1 LSSHPTSAQKQH
13 RFGTHRISSPSVTLE
28 RVSAVARAFGITRV
42 ANITGLDVIG
52 IPVVSVVRPNARSLA
67 VAQGKG
73 VDLIAAKVSG
83 LMESIE
89 NYHAENIRK
98 PLRLESERQIRAQG
112 GRVIDVDGLAR
123 VAGGVYDPEARFL
136 WVEGH
141 EIFGRERAW
150 LPFEVVH
157 ADYVVPL
164 ASNSGAFLLSD
175 SGIASG
181 NHALEA
187 TSHAICELVERDAN
201 TLWHYRTSAE
211 KASCRINL
219 DGIDDAACRW
229 ALSRFA
235 AADVAV
241 GVWDVTSDVG
251 IPSFS
256 CLIVDRSPDSF
267 RPLGTMFGSGCHPC
281 REVALFRA
289 LSEAAQSRL
298 TVISGSRDDLGLAVY
313 RRGMDLDEVA
323 NALATT
329 TAPGARPFTSV
340 PTFDGDS
347 IEQDVAWELAQLKS
361 AGIAEVI
368 AVDLTL
374 KEFGIPV
381 VRVVIPGLESMC
393 DAPGFVPGRRLRAR
407 LT

>member
-1 LSSHPTSAQKQH
+1 MSSSPTSAPKQH
-13 RFGTHRISSPSVTLE
+13 RFGTHRVSSPSVTLD
-28 RVSAVARAFGITRV
+28 RVSAIARSFGITRV

-52 IPVVSVVRPNARSLA
+52 IPVVSVVRPNSRSLA

-112 GRVIDVDGLAR
+112 GRVIDVDGLPR
-123 VAGGVYDPEARFL
+123 VAGGIYDSDARFL

-141 EIFGRERAW
+141 EILGRERAW

-175 SGIASG
+175 SGVASG
-181 NHALEA
+181 NHVLEA

-211 KASCRINL
+211 KASSRIDL
-219 DGIDDAACRW
+219 DGVDDAACRW
-229 ALSRFA
+229 ALTRFA
-235 AADVAV
+235 AAGVAV
-241 GVWDVTSDVG
+241 GVWEVTSDVG
-251 IPSFS
+251 IPSFL
-256 CLIVDRSPDSF
+256 CLIADHSPDLF
-267 RPLGTMFGSGCHPC
+267 RPLGAMFGSGCHPC

-313 RRGMDLDEVA
+313 RRGLDLDEVA
-323 NALATT
+323 KALATT
-329 TAPGARPFTSV
+329 TTSGARPFSSV

-347 IEQDVAWELAQLKS
+347 IEEDVAWELEQLKS
-361 AGIAEVI
+361 AGIAEVV

-393 DAPGFVPGRRLRAR
+393 DAPGFVPGRRLRTR